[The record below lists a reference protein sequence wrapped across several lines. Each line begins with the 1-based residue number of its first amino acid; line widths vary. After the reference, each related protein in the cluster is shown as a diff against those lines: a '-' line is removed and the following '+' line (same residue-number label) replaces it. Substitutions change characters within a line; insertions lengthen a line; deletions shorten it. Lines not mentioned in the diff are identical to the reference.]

1 MSNEMRGQSQLD
13 LINRKTY
20 ANAKV
25 LDYYDGLSE
34 LFPAEKV
41 LFEQLSSKLE
51 GAKIL
56 DIGVG
61 GGRTTQYLL
70 PRAAEYTGLDYVPE
84 FIERVKKKY
93 QIGNFIAGDARD
105 LKEFEDE
112 SFDFA
117 LFSYNGI
124 DAVLHEDRLKILNE
138 INRVLKKGGRI
149 MLSSHNRD
157 YRHFR
162 KPYWL
167 TEPKFSLS
175 FAKNLLSYVFFL
187 PRHLQM
193 RKHEVFNDEYA
204 IVNDQD
210 HRFSLLVYY
219 IRVGQ
224 QIKQLEDIGL
234 SDVKAYNMRGDRVTA
249 DKDSFWI
256 YYLATK

>member
-1 MSNEMRGQSQLD
+1 MNEQSRIAA
-13 LINRKTY
+13 INRKTY

-41 LFEQLSSKLE
+41 LFEKLSSKIE
-51 GAKIL
+51 NARIL

-61 GGRTTQYLL
+61 GGRTTQYLVPL
-70 PRAAEYTGLDYVPE
+70 AADYTGLDYVPE

-93 QIGNFIAGDARD
+93 QTGNFIAGDARN
-105 LKEFEDE
+105 LKEFQDE
-112 SFDFA
+112 AFDFV
-117 LFSYNGI
+117 LFSFNGI
-124 DAVLHEDRLKILNE
+124 DVVLHEDRLKILNE
-138 INRVLKKGGRI
+138 IHRVLKKGGMI
-149 MLSSHNRD
+149 MFSSHNRD

-167 TEPKFSLS
+167 MEPKFSLS
-175 FAKNLLSYVFFL
+175 FVKNLLSYVFFL

-219 IRVGQ
+219 IGIGR
-224 QIKQLEDIGL
+224 QIKQLEDIGM
-234 SDVKAYNMRGDRVTA
+234 SGIKAYNANGNQVNA

>member
-93 QIGNFIAGDARD
+93 QTGNFIAGDARN

-112 SFDFA
+112 TFDLV

-124 DAVLHEDRLKILNE
+124 DVVLHEDRIRILKE
-138 INRVLKKGGRI
+138 MNRVLKNGG
-149 MLSSHNRD
+149 MMMFSSHNRD

-162 KPYWL
+162 KPFWL
-167 TEPKFSLS
+167 TGSKLSLS
-175 FAKNLLSYVFFL
+175 VVKNLLSYVFFL

-193 RKHEVFNDEYA
+193 RKHEVSNDEYT

-219 IRVGQ
+219 ISVSR
-224 QIKQLEDIGL
+224 QIKQLEDMGMSEIN
-234 SDVKAYNMRGDRVTA
+234 AYNAKGDQVNA

>member
-1 MSNEMRGQSQLD
+1 MNEQSEIVS
-13 LINRKTY
+13 INRKTY

-25 LDYYDGLSE
+25 LDYYDGLTE
-34 LFPAEKV
+34 LFPAEKG
-41 LFEQLSSKLE
+41 LFEHLSSKIE
-51 GAKIL
+51 KARIL

-70 PRAAEYTGLDYVPE
+70 PRASAYTGIDYVPE
-84 FIERVKKKY
+84 FIDRVKKKY
-93 QIGNFIAGDARD
+93 PTGTFIVGDARD
-105 LKEFEDE
+105 LGEFNDE
-112 SFDFA
+112 AFDFV

-124 DAVLHEDRLKILNE
+124 DVVLHEDRIRILNE
-138 INRVLKKGGRI
+138 MNRVLKKGGMI
-149 MLSSHNRD
+149 MFSSHNRD

-167 TEPKFSLS
+167 TEPKFNLS
-175 FAKNLLSYVFFL
+175 FVKNLLSYVFFL
-187 PRHLQM
+187 PRHLRM
-193 RKHEVFNDEYA
+193 RKHEVFNDEYG

-219 IRVGQ
+219 INVCR
-224 QIKQLEDIGL
+224 QIKQLEDTGM
-234 SDVKAYNMRGDRVTA
+234 SDVKAYNMKGDQVIA

>member
-1 MSNEMRGQSQLD
+1 MNEQSQIAS
-13 LINRKTY
+13 INRKTY

-25 LDYYDGLSE
+25 LAYYDGLTE

-41 LFEQLSSKLE
+41 LFEKVSSKIE
-51 GAKIL
+51 NARIL

-70 PRAAEYTGLDYVPE
+70 PLASDYTGLDYVPE

-93 QIGNFIAGDARD
+93 QTGNFLAGDARN
-105 LKEFEDE
+105 LKEFQDKT
-112 SFDFA
+112 FDFV
-117 LFSYNGI
+117 LFSFNGI
-124 DAVLHEDRLKILNE
+124 DAVLHDDRKRILKE
-138 INRVLKKGGRI
+138 MNRLLKKGGMI
-149 MLSSHNRD
+149 MFSSHNRD

-167 TEPKFSLS
+167 TESKFSLS
-175 FAKNLLSYVFFL
+175 VVKNLLSYVFFL

-219 IRVGQ
+219 ISVSQ
-224 QIKQLEDIGL
+224 QIKQLEDMGM
-234 SDVKAYNMRGDRVTA
+234 SDVKAYNMKGDQVNA

>member
-1 MSNEMRGQSQLD
+1 MNEQSRIAA
-13 LINRKTY
+13 INRKTY

-25 LDYYDGLSE
+25 LDYYDGLTE

-41 LFEQLSSKLE
+41 LFEKLSSKIE
-51 GAKIL
+51 NARIL

-61 GGRTTQYLL
+61 GGRTTQYLVPL
-70 PRAAEYTGLDYVPE
+70 AADYTGLDYVPE

-93 QIGNFIAGDARD
+93 QTGNFIAGDARN
-105 LKEFEDE
+105 LKEFQDE
-112 SFDFA
+112 AFDFV
-117 LFSYNGI
+117 LFSFNGI
-124 DAVLHEDRLKILNE
+124 DVVLHEDRLKILTE
-138 INRVLKKGGRI
+138 IHRVLKKGGMI
-149 MLSSHNRD
+149 MFSSHNRD

-167 TEPKFSLS
+167 MEPKFSLS
-175 FAKNLLSYVFFL
+175 FVKNLLSYVFFL

-219 IRVGQ
+219 IGIGR
-224 QIKQLEDIGL
+224 QIKQLEDIGM
-234 SDVKAYNMRGDRVTA
+234 SGIKAYNANGNQVNA
-249 DKDSFWI
+249 YKDSFWI

>member
-1 MSNEMRGQSQLD
+1 MKGQSQLD

-61 GGRTTQYLL
+61 GGRTTRYLL
-70 PRAAEYTGLDYVPE
+70 PLAAEYTGIDYVPE

-105 LKEFEDE
+105 LKEFEGE
-112 SFDFA
+112 SFDFV

-138 INRVLKKGGRI
+138 INRVLKKGGII
-149 MLSSHNRD
+149 MFSSHNRD

-175 FAKNLLSYVFFL
+175 FAKNLLSYIFFL

-219 IRVGQ
+219 IGIGK
-224 QIKQLEDIGL
+224 QIWQLENIGFFNI
-234 SDVKAYNMRGDRVTA
+234 KAYNPTGEPVRSDLE
-249 DKDSFWI
+249 SFWI
-256 YYLATK
+256 YYVGEK

>member
-1 MSNEMRGQSQLD
+1 MNELSQ
-13 LINRKTY
+13 IVSMNRKTY

-25 LDYYDGLSE
+25 LDYYDGLTE
-34 LFPAEKV
+34 LFPGEKV
-41 LFEQLSSKLE
+41 LFEHLSSKIE
-51 GAKIL
+51 KARIL

-70 PRAAEYTGLDYVPE
+70 PRASAYTGIDYVPE
-84 FIERVKKKY
+84 FVERVTKKY
-93 QIGNFIAGDARD
+93 PTGTFTVGDARD
-105 LKEFEDE
+105 LGKYEDE
-112 SFDFA
+112 AFDFV

-124 DAVLHEDRLKILNE
+124 DVVSHDDRIRILRE
-138 INRVLKKGGRI
+138 MHRVLKKGGV
-149 MLSSHNRD
+149 MMFSSHNRD

-162 KPYWL
+162 RPYWL
-167 TEPKFSLS
+167 MEPKFSKS
-175 FAKNLLSYVFFL
+175 FAKNLLSYIYFL

-193 RKHEVFNDEYA
+193 RKLEIFNDEYA

-224 QIKQLEDIGL
+224 QIKQLEDIGM
-234 SDVKAYNMRGDRVTA
+234 SDVKAYNMKGDQVNA

-256 YYLATK
+256 YYLGEK

>member
-1 MSNEMRGQSQLD
+1 MNEQSQIAS
-13 LINRKTY
+13 INRKTY

-25 LDYYDGLSE
+25 LDYYDGLTQ

-41 LFEQLSSKLE
+41 LFEHLSSKIE
-51 GAKIL
+51 NARIL
-56 DIGVG
+56 DIGIG

-70 PRAAEYTGLDYVPE
+70 PRASDYTGLDYVPE
-84 FIERVKKKY
+84 FIERVKKKFQTGKY
-93 QIGNFIAGDARD
+93 ISGDARN
-105 LKEFEDE
+105 LEEFRDE
-112 SFDFA
+112 TFDFV
-117 LFSYNGI
+117 LFSFNGI
-124 DAVLHEDRLKILNE
+124 DAVLHEDRLKILKE
-138 INRVLKKGGRI
+138 IHRVLNKGGMI
-149 MLSSHNRD
+149 MFSSHNRD

-167 TEPKFSLS
+167 TEPKFKLS
-175 FAKNLLSYVFFL
+175 FVKNLVSYVVFL

-193 RKHEVFNDEYA
+193 RRREVINDEYA

-219 IRVGQ
+219 ISISR
-224 QIKQLEDIGL
+224 QIKQLEDFGM
-234 SDVKAYNMRGDRVTA
+234 SNVKAYSMKGDQVIA